1 MLSERNKTK
10 KKQKTKEGRS
20 GQRWERRLT
29 DEDNGYFHYLDGGDS
44 FTDANVRQKF

>member
-10 KKQKTKEGRS
+10 KNQKTKEGRS